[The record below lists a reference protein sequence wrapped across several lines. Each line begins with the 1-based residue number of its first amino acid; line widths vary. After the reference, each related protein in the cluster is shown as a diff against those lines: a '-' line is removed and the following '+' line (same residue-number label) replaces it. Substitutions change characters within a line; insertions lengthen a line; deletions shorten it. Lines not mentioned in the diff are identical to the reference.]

1 MEKRLYPG
9 RWHSLTVTVDSVR
22 DEMCVYLDGLAV
34 DKPIDIFESFG
45 MGRPTGGVETMVMW
59 RLGDI
64 WMVGSWILGWFL
76 KVIP

>member
-9 RWHSLTVTVDSVR
+9 RWHSLTITVDSVR

-45 MGRPTGGVETMVMW
+45 MGRPTGGVEMGYLEGW
-59 RLGDI
+59 ESGSS
-64 WMVGSWILGWFL
+64 VGS
-76 KVIP
+76 

>member
-1 MEKRLYPG
+1 MYPG

-45 MGRPTGGVETMVMW
+45 MGRPTGGVEMGYLEGW
-59 RLGDI
+59 ESGSS
-64 WMVGSWILGWFL
+64 VGS
-76 KVIP
+76 